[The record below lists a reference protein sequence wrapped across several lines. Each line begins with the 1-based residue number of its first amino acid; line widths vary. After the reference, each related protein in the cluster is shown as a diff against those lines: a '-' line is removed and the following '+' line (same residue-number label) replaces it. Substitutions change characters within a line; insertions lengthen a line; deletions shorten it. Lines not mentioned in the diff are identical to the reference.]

1 MGLVL
6 GWPVST
12 WAQALVDTLP
22 VAGRA
27 LAVNSATNKIYVTG
41 CTNERSLVGGV
52 LVAIDGATKLTTE
65 IGVGLCPKAVAV
77 NPVTNK
83 IYVANIGDA
92 QGFGSFSGGSITIV
106 DGATNSTMT
115 VSDPHAP
122 CAVAVNSATNK
133 IYVTN
138 LNSNDV
144 TVIDGDTNSLTTIA
158 DPNAISPVALAVN
171 PITNKIYVANQ
182 GNSLYGS
189 NNPGSVTVIDG
200 ATGSTTTVSDP
211 NANTPNSVAVNT
223 STDKIYVANTGS
235 FVYSTGTNH
244 GNVTVI
250 DGATN
255 STTTVTDPNALA
267 PGGPDSRGFG
277 LAVDTATNSIYVV
290 NQRSN
295 NVSVIDGATNST
307 TTITDPNAFA
317 PVAAALDPVT
327 NRIYVANAGCSV
339 TAIGC
344 QNPGS
349 VTVINGATKSA
360 TTIIDPKANA
370 PEAVAVDAMT
380 NQIYVLNEFSGNVT
394 VIDGG
399 GIATAH
405 TLAVL
410 LAGSG
415 SGTVTSNPA
424 GIDCDVSSCI
434 ASFAVGTKVRLSAS
448 AASGSQFFLWS
459 GGCQAGPVLFHPCD
473 LTTNQDQFVTAT
485 FNSTSPV
492 QVVVPNVVGQTRAAA
507 TTAITGAGLVVGT
520 ATQQASS
527 TVASGHVISESPAPG
542 TTVASG
548 SAVNLVVS
556 TGPVQVAVP
565 NVVGQAQ
572 AAATMA
578 ITGAG
583 LVVGTVTQHSSSTV
597 ASGDVIS
604 ESPAAGTNLTGGSTV
619 NLVVSSGGSNGG
631 GGYGGG
637 GGIDSLTL
645 GALLSVLMATLR
657 RVPHRTARSCI
668 RGLAVLSRTTPE
680 TGPRR
685 ELSV

>member
-41 CTNERSLVGGV
+41 WCTLQRSSTNGV
-52 LVAIDGATKLTTE
+52 IFAIDGATNATTA
-65 IGVGLCPKAVAV
+65 ISVGVCPRAIAA
-77 NPVTNK
+77 NPVTNR
-83 IYVANIGDA
+83 IYVANIGEA
-92 QGFGSFSGGSITIV
+92 QGFGAFSGGSITVV
-106 DGATNSTMT
+106 DGATNST
-115 VSDPHAP
+115 VSISDPHAP
-122 CAVAVNSATNK
+122 CAVAVNPATNK

-144 TVIDGDTNSLTTIA
+144 SVIDGETNSLTTIA
-158 DPNAISPVALAVN
+158 DPNAISPVAVAVN

-189 NNPGSVTVIDG
+189 SNPGSVTVIDG

-211 NANTPNSVAVNT
+211 HANTPNSVAVNAT
-223 STDKIYVANTGS
+223 TDKIYVANTGN
-235 FVYSTGTNH
+235 STGTNH

-255 STTTVTDPNALA
+255 STSTVTDPNALA

-290 NQRSN
+290 NQRSS
-295 NVSVIDGATNST
+295 NVTLIDGATDFT

-317 PVAAALDPVT
+317 PVAVAVDPIT
-327 NRIYVANAGCSV
+327 NRIYVTNAGCSV
-339 TAIGC
+339 TSIGC

-380 NQIYVLNEFSGNVT
+380 NQIYVLNEFSGNLT

-405 TLAVL
+405 TLVVL
-410 LAGSG
+410 LGGSG

-424 GIDCDVSSCI
+424 GIDCDISSCI

-459 GGCQAGPVLFHPCD
+459 GACQAGPVLFHPCD

-485 FNSTSPV
+485 FNSTSPAD
-492 QVVVPNVVGQTRAAA
+492 VVVPNAVGQTQAAA
-507 TTAITGAGLVVGT
+507 TAAITGAGLVVGT
-520 ATQQASS
+520 VTQQANS
-527 TVASGHVISESPAPG
+527 TVASGHVISESPAAG
-542 TTVASG
+542 TTVANG
-548 SAVNLVVS
+548 SAVNLLVS
-556 TGPVQVAVP
+556 TGSVQVAVP

-578 ITGAG
+578 ITSAG
-583 LVVGTVTQHSSSTV
+583 LVVGIVAQQSSSTV
-597 ASGDVIS
+597 ASGHVIS
-604 ESPAAGTNLTGGSTV
+604 ESPAAGTIGTSGSTV
-619 NLVVSSGGSNGG
+619 SLVISSGSSTDGG
-631 GGYGGG
+631 THGGG

-645 GALLSVLMATLR
+645 DALLGVLMATLR
-657 RVPHRTARSCI
+657 KVPRRTARSCI
-668 RGLAVLSRTTPE
+668 RVVLSLRRTTPE
-680 TGPRR
+680 TGARR
-685 ELSV
+685 DLSA